1 MSKKTEAKVLTPALM
16 KGWPLPDPSAPAAP
30 GNEGK
35 EARGRALV
43 VGGGCRCP
51 GSVELS
57 GVAALRAGAGKLQI
71 AAAQDATL
79 HLALSVPEARVM
91 GLRCDSRGE
100 IAQSSAEVDACAKLA
115 DAIVVGPG
123 MELAPA
129 TRQLADHLMHVSRA
143 LFVLDA
149 GGLDAALIGRLGRA
163 RGPRGG
169 IMTPHHGELAQML
182 DLDVADVASRPL
194 ELALEF
200 ARHSG
205 VVLVLKAAETY
216 VATPEGESWV
226 NRGGS
231 VGLGTSGSGDVLS
244 GVIAG
249 LAARGAAPAQAAA
262 WGVYLHAR
270 AGAALEK
277 KMGPVGYLARE
288 IAREVPAL
296 M

>member
-1 MSKKTEAKVLTPALM
+1 MSKQQNAKAMTPALM
-16 KGWPLPDPSAPAAP
+16 KAWPLPDPAAP
-30 GNEGK
+30 RAPGEEGK
-35 EARGRALV
+35 EARGRVLV

-57 GVAALRAGAGKLQI
+57 GVAALRAGAGKLQL
-71 AAAQDATL
+71 AAAHDAAL

-100 IAQSSAEVDACAKLA
+100 IAQSSADVDACAKQA

-123 MELAPA
+123 MEVAPA
-129 TRQLADHLMHVSRA
+129 TRQLADHLMRASRA

-149 GGLDAALIGRLGRA
+149 GGLDAALLGRLGRP
-163 RGPRGG
+163 RGPRGV
-169 IMTPHHGELAQML
+169 IMTPHHGEMAQML
-182 DLDVADVASRPL
+182 DLEIADVAARPL

-200 ARHSG
+200 AQHSG
-205 VVLVLKAAETY
+205 VVLVLKSVDTY
-216 VATPEGESWV
+216 IATPEGEAWV
-226 NRGGS
+226 NREGS

-249 LAARGAAPAQAAA
+249 LAARGATPAQAAV

-277 KMGPVGYLARE
+277 RMGPVGYLARE
-288 IAREVPAL
+288 IAAEIPAL

>member
-1 MSKKTEAKVLTPALM
+1 MSKHTAKTITPALM
-16 KGWPLPDPSAPAAP
+16 KAWPLPDPAGRQEAS
-30 GNEGK
+30 NEGK
-35 EARGRALV
+35 EARGSVLV

-57 GVAALRAGAGKLQI
+57 GIAALRAGAGKLQM
-71 AAAQDATL
+71 AAAQDAAL
-79 HLALSVPEARVM
+79 HLALAVPEARVM

-100 IAQSSAEVDACAKLA
+100 IAQSSADVDAFAKQA

-129 TRQLADHLMHVSRA
+129 TRQLADHLMRASRA

-149 GGLDAALIGRLGRA
+149 GGLDAALLGRLGRT
-163 RGPRGG
+163 RGPRGV
-169 IMTPHHGELAQML
+169 IMTPHHGEMAQML
-182 DLDVADVASRPL
+182 DLEHAEVSARPL

-205 VVLVLKAAETY
+205 VVLVLKAGDTY
-216 VATPEGESWV
+216 IATPEGEAWV
-226 NRGGS
+226 NKEGS

-249 LAARGAAPAQAAA
+249 LAARGATAEQAAV
-262 WGVYLHAR
+262 WGVWLHAR

-288 IAREVPAL
+288 IAREIPAL